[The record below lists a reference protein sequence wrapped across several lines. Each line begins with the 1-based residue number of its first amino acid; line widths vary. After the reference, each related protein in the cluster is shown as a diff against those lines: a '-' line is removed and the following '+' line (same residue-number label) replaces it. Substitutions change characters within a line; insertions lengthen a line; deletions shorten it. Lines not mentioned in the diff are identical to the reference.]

1 MYMDDLRS
9 DKSLEKG
16 VDSDEEVVLRK
27 KC

>member
-1 MYMDDLRS
+1 MDDLRS